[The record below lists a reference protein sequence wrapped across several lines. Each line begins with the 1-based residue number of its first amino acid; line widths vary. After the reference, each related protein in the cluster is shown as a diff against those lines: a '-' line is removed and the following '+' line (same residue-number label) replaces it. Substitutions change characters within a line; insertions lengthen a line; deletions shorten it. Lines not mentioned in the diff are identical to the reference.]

1 MLCAARCRCGLGPLA
16 CRPLAMT
23 RVSSVHLSL
32 VTAIHGH
39 SIEGPPSA
47 GSEGRTRS
55 LMPFKPLRQVR
66 PLVGTDLAP
75 FRTAHL
81 KRWHL
86 DFGIAAYSSAWLC
99 FVNQEPANLSV
110 KVTVDNGDLL
120 AEVEYS
126 EWGFNEPRF
135 YPGFPGVVFL
145 EAREERKIA
154 RHLPQRHDTLIR
166 QSTFCFFR
174 HGRICFLRDGE
185 RATSPVNE

>member
-1 MLCAARCRCGLGPLA
+1 MDPLWG
-16 CRPLAMT
+16 
-23 RVSSVHLSL
+23 SSRSRRLL
-32 VTAIHGH
+32 RFFF
-39 SIEGPPSA
+39 PSF
-47 GSEGRTRS
+47 SDSNPTD
-55 LMPFKPLRQVR
+55 QVR

-86 DFGIAAYSSAWLC
+86 DF
-99 FVNQEPANLSV
+99 ANLSV